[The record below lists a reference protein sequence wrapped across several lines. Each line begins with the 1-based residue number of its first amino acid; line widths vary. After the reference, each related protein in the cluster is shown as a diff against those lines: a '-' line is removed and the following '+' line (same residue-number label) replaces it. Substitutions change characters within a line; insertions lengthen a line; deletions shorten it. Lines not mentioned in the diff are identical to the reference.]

1 MQKILSGLAALL
13 LVGAASAQPASLLV
27 YRVAEQGGEPYIS
40 RIIVT
45 PDFLRLD
52 EGSDDASY
60 TLFDR
65 RQEILYNVSPDDH
78 SILVLDVTEPV
89 PGDKAGLNLQEQ
101 VDGDEQAPLVAGQRP
116 THVRL
121 LANGDL
127 CSELVVIKD
136 TMNDAVAALSEM
148 KTALARVQAATLN
161 AMPLDRRTPC
171 DMAMNVYAPARSL
184 GFGLPLQERS
194 EGRSQS
200 LVDFSSDH
208 EVDDALFA
216 LPEQFDR
223 RPLFM
228 PGTT

>member
-1 MQKILSGLAALL
+1 MDEGGPLVDVHGEVVGLTTAVLQDGQGLAFAIPAEMARKFLEEVWTYGRVRHVRL
-13 LVGAASAQPASLLV
+13 GIRADNAGPEDFPGRLSAVRIKSVAAS
-27 YRVAEQGGEPYIS
+27 G
-40 RIIVT
+40 
-45 PDFLRLD
+45 
-52 EGSDDASY
+52 
-60 TLFDR
+60 
-65 RQEILYNVSPDDH
+65 
-78 SILVLDVTEPV
+78 

-101 VDGDEQAPLVAGQRP
+101 VDVDEQAPLVAGQRP

>member
-101 VDGDEQAPLVAGQRP
+101 VDVDEQAPLVAGQRP

-161 AMPLDRRTPC
+161 AMPLDRRTP
-171 DMAMNVYAPARSL
+171 
-184 GFGLPLQERS
+184 
-194 EGRSQS
+194 
-200 LVDFSSDH
+200 
-208 EVDDALFA
+208 
-216 LPEQFDR
+216 
-223 RPLFM
+223 
-228 PGTT
+228 